1 MQTARPSTI
10 LSSVALELRPEDVDQ
25 ELLHACRGYARLC
38 DSPCTKPRRGD
49 HGQDGLLFWREA
61 DGEQWH
67 SRYAERLSLHG
78 NFEGISKDLFEL
90 NAINRKRFIVQITV
104 WDAKKRV
111 GFPRSTPWRSAQGRY
126 TSSSKY
132 TLWGFTL
139 RSLREQVDGRRRVDR
154 VVQKAVPVLKHKG
167 ERTPSDR
174 KGKARALAMFDAEE
188 EKVRNQMLTPRLLLC
203 APVVRQFLENG
214 EDVNVCWC

>member
-1 MQTARPSTI
+1 MASVRVLRRVRERGFSLALPNILRSTHPIEACHTALPIANTTT
-10 LSSVALELRPEDVDQ
+10 VELGDRIRAAVLHQQ

-90 NAINRKRFIVQITV
+90 NVIN
-104 WDAKKRV
+104 
-111 GFPRSTPWRSAQGRY
+111 
-126 TSSSKY
+126 
-132 TLWGFTL
+132 
-139 RSLREQVDGRRRVDR
+139 REQVDGRRRVDR

-188 EKVRNQMLTPRLLLC
+188 EK
-203 APVVRQFLENG
+203 G
-214 EDVNVCWC
+214 EEPNADAAVAALRTRGTAVS